1 MYRVNLDS
9 VKILSDFLMPAMLP
23 HDYSASVVCTFP
35 TDLILLYLGK
45 PRSENCHITID
56 QGRYREALIYLY
68 YFHINE
74 AMYILCRKSV
84 LYTHCKTCFCGRF
97 FCAFCNNNH
106 SYTSNIYTRQIEM
119 MLLSLTKL
127 LLLL

>member
-35 TDLILLYLGK
+35 TDLILFYLGK

-74 AMYILCRKSV
+74 AMYICVGSQFCIHTAKHVFVGDFSV
-84 LYTHCKTCFCGRF
+84 PFVTIIIVIQ
-97 FCAFCNNNH
+97 A
-106 SYTSNIYTRQIEM
+106 IYTLVR
-119 MLLSLTKL
+119 SK
-127 LLLL
+127 